1 MHRKGHS
8 LLRRFGGSIVL
19 PASYVAEHV
28 DLGYAVTAYRAQGI
42 TTDSTHVL
50 VEPTSTRET
59 FYVAMTRGRHANHA
73 YVTLDRADDH
83 AQLHPGDDPHATARS
98 VLYGVLQHSGAELS
112 AHETIVAEQEQW
124 GSIAQLA
131 AEYETI
137 AAAAQHDRWAAL
149 IRCSGL
155 SDEQAESAIESE
167 AFGPLAAELRR
178 AEANHHNLDALLPRL
193 VAARGFDDADDIA
206 AVLHYRVERAT
217 GRPAGSGRTRKPTRL
232 IAGLIPQAHGVIDVE
247 MRAALD
253 EREELI
259 AARADAVLDGA
270 LAESV
275 PWTKALGTRPT
286 EPRRAAAW
294 RKSARVIAAYRDR
307 YRVTDDTPLGAPPE
321 SAVQKIDA
329 ARARAALDRVRVAAE
344 TVDDAH
350 AARSPSRG
358 GPSRAM

>member
-1 MHRKGHS
+1 MR
-8 LLRRFGGSIVL
+8 L
-19 PASYVAEHV
+19 PN
-28 DLGYAVTAYRAQGI
+28 LGYAVTAYRAQGI
-42 TTDSTHVL
+42 TTDTAHVL

-59 FYVAMTRGRHANHA
+59 FYVAMTRGRHSNHA

-83 AQLHPGDDPHATARS
+83 AQPHPGDDPHATARS